1 MRSIKRAMIGA
12 TLALAV
18 IGGVGVPTTSAEA
31 GWRGGPWRYG
41 PYARYG
47 YYRRPNY
54 GGAVAAGVVG
64 GLALGALAAS
74 RPVYA
79 YPAYGPR
86 SYTLQT
92 VTSRGVRIT
101 TRGVTRSCDAF
112 KYAIRTQAFHALRAG
127 HER

>member
-74 RPVYA
+74 RPVYV
-79 YPAYGPR
+79 YPAYGP
-86 SYTLQT
+86 T
-92 VTSRGVRIT
+92 VVYAPDCHFARRTYYDAWGNAVVRRVQI
-101 TRGVTRSCDAF
+101 CD
-112 KYAIRTQAFHALRAG
+112 
-127 HER
+127 